1 MAHELVARNGLR
13 VSGNTFL
20 STVTLDQTLTSTVLA
35 LDPSNNEV
43 HLLSA
48 AAFGNDTFITG
59 GTLTGTGNKNLTL
72 TNNSGG
78 TVTIDDVNIHVDSG
92 FLNGAAGVITYTMND
107 TTTFN
112 VAVSAVTGVTYN
124 NDFDIALAGYGTLS
138 ASPVE
143 LPFITGGTLN
153 AGTLTLGINNNLES
167 NIVVTGFGSATD
179 VSVTGG
185 TINSP
190 ANGTL
195 RLRKSDASNVDITG
209 ISFFTG
215 GDTGASTMFMGDRL
229 IVKGGTGL
237 STVDNTNKEITVNL
251 DQPYATGGTIT
262 NNQVILDLVN
272 GTTVT
277 LGTVDALTAVT
288 YSSAWDV
295 AFAGTG
301 TLGTTPVALP
311 FITAATLNA
320 GSLTLEINDGL
331 ESDIVVSGF
340 GTLTGDTFV
349 TGATVDY
356 PEATLTRNDGTTVL
370 IDSEQTIRVTSSG
383 IGTQTL
389 FTVDPLVYGAVHVEY
404 RLQEPVRNAYR
415 SGFFTAVFGKDQET
429 GETNVVEFADWST
442 VNLGTFSDN
451 VEIEALATGVIRV
464 VPNPAQNMTCIANTR
479 AVKL

>member
-112 VAVSAVTGVTYN
+112 VGVSAVTGVTYN

-185 TINSP
+185 TINLP
-190 ANGTL
+190 VNGTL

-251 DQPYATGGTIT
+251 DQPYVSGGTIT
-262 NNQVILDLVN
+262 NNQVILDLIN
-272 GTTVT
+272 QTSIT
-277 LGTVDALTAVT
+277 LGTVDALTGVT

-311 FITAATLNA
+311 FITAGTYNSAT
-320 GSLTLEINDGL
+320 SELTLSINDGL
-331 ESDIVVSGF
+331 ESDIVV
-340 GTLTGDTFV
+340 TGLDGSDTFV
-349 TGATVDY
+349 TGATVEY
-356 PEATLTRNDGTTVL
+356 SAATLNRNDAAEVK
-370 IDSEQTIRVTSSG
+370 IDSEQTIRVTSTG
-383 IGTQTL
+383 GGTQVL
-389 FTVDPLVYGAVHVEY
+389 FTVDPLIYGAVHVEY
-404 RLQEPVRNAYR
+404 RLSEKTGNGYR
-415 SGFFTAVFGKDQET
+415 SGFFTAVFGKVGDQDL
-429 GETNVVEFADWST
+429 VEYADWST
-442 VNLGTFSDN
+442 VNLGAFTAG
-451 VEIEALATGVIRV
+451 VELDATATGQVRV
-464 VPNPAQNMTCIANTR
+464 VAGAAQNMDCIANTR
-479 AVKL
+479 AVKLL

>member
-20 STVTLDQTLTSTVLA
+20 GTVTLDQTLTSTVLA

-72 TNNSGG
+72 TNSSGG

-112 VAVSAVTGVTYN
+112 VGVSAVTGVTYN

-288 YSSAWDV
+288 YSSAFDI

-311 FITAATLNA
+311 FITAGTYN
-320 GSLTLEINDGL
+320 SVTSELTLSINDGL
-331 ESDIVVSGF
+331 ESDIVV
-340 GTLTGDTFV
+340 TG
-349 TGATVDY
+349 
-356 PEATLTRNDGTTVL
+356 L
-370 IDSEQTIRVTSSG
+370 I
-383 IGTQTL
+383 L
-389 FTVDPLVYGAVHVEY
+389 L
-404 RLQEPVRNAYR
+404 
-415 SGFFTAVFGKDQET
+415 
-429 GETNVVEFADWST
+429 
-442 VNLGTFSDN
+442 
-451 VEIEALATGVIRV
+451 
-464 VPNPAQNMTCIANTR
+464 
-479 AVKL
+479 